1 MVKYPH
7 VSVKLVGED
16 GNAFA
21 ILGPSPRRCV
31 RLRSTRPR
39 SRHSRTKR
47 PVVTTIIC
55 WQPSCAGWRP
65 SDD

>member
-1 MVKYPH
+1 MVESPR
-7 VSVKLVGED
+7 VSEARRKE

-21 ILGPSPRRCV
+21 ILAASPRRCI
-31 RLRSTRPR
+31 RLRVETNQDE
-39 SRHSRTKR
+39 RHSRTKR